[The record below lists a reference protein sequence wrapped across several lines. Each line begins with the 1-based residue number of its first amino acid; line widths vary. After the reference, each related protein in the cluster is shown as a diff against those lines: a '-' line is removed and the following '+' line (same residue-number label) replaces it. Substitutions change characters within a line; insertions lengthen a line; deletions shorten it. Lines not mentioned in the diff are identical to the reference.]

1 MHQPIKERLEQYL
14 GGTEGA
20 EGVRAIESHLA
31 TCRECALEVD
41 QMRRQAASLRLLR
54 PDAVLE
60 PGPGFYARVW
70 ERIEAQRSSSIWNL
84 LVEPALAKRLAYAS
98 LGLLVLLS
106 ALAVSLDTEPA
117 VPSTAPEIFII
128 ADDPIGPPLGANPV
142 QDRDVVLVNL
152 ATYEH

>member
-31 TCRECALEVD
+31 HCPECAHEVE
-41 QMRRQAASLRLLR
+41 QMRRQAAFLRLLR
-54 PDAVLE
+54 PDAVIE
-60 PGPGFYARVW
+60 PRPGFYARVW
-70 ERIEAQRSSSIWNL
+70 ERIEAQRSCSIWSL
-84 LVEPALAKRLAYAS
+84 LLDPALAKRLAFAS

-117 VPSTAPEIFII
+117 IPPSAPVMLIVE
-128 ADDPIGPPLGANPV
+128 DPIGPPLGADPA

>member
-1 MHQPIKERLEQYL
+1 MHQPIRERLEQYL

-31 TCRECALEVD
+31 TCRRCAREVE
-41 QMRRQAASLRLLR
+41 QMRRQAAFLRLLR
-54 PDAVLE
+54 PAGVLE
-60 PGPGFYARVW
+60 PEPGFYARVW
-70 ERIEAQRSSSIWNL
+70 ERIEAQRSNSIWSL
-84 LVEPALAKRLAYAS
+84 LLEPALAKRLAYAS

-106 ALAVSLDTEPA
+106 ALAISLDTEPA
-117 VPSTAPEIFII
+117 IPLTAPELLI
-128 ADDPIGPPLGANPV
+128 AEDPIGPPLGANPT